1 MYKNIMLKISGESLA
16 GDNEQGFDFD
26 ILNDLSKNIKIQ
38 LNRLEVGRSYKI
50 DIVDSINQASE
61 VRLVPSTQNITAN
74 SSDQNIAVRLDFS
87 GSISLMNLNI
97 AVTDN
102 ISGLVDHNTIL
113 VYTNNFQECY

>member
-1 MYKNIMLKISGESLA
+1 M
-16 GDNEQGFDFD
+16 
-26 ILNDLSKNIKIQ
+26 LSKNIKIQ

-97 AVTDN
+97 SVTDN